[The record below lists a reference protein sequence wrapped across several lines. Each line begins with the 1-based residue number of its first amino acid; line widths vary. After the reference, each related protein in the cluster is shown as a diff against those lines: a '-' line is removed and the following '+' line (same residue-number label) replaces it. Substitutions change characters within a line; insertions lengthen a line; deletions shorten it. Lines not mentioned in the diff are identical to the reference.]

1 MPAAVTY
8 IVGALE
14 VTLVGA
20 GALLLWRRVLSPAA
34 RAEAPVAA
42 LVSAGRPTVDVFMFL
57 FLVLTA
63 SFTGSIIGVQV
74 SGLARLGAGS
84 EAAMIVNGA
93 GAQLGMLAGAAL
105 FRLRVEHRSF
115 VRQPFSPEVLRDG
128 FLTFLVSL
136 PVIVVTGSLWE
147 QLLKLTGL
155 PVHKQDLVSLFAN
168 AGSPWLLAGMIS
180 LAVLVAP
187 VAEELVFRAGL
198 FRLLRG
204 RVPRGV
210 ALLLPAT
217 VFAALHV
224 SWPTLQGLVSF
235 APLLALAV
243 VLSLAYERTGRIGTV
258 IFAHACFNLNTIV
271 VIFSGLDP

>member
-1 MPAAVTY
+1 MPAVITY
-8 IVGALE
+8 VVGALE

-20 GALLLWRRVLSPAA
+20 GAMLLWRRVLSPGA
-34 RAEAPVAA
+34 RASAPVPA
-42 LVSAGRPTVDVFMFL
+42 LATADRPTIDVFMFL

-63 SFTGSIIGVQV
+63 AFTGSLLAVQI

-210 ALLLPAT
+210 ALFLPAT

>member
-8 IVGALE
+8 VVGALE

-20 GALLLWRRVLSPAA
+20 GALLLWRQVLSPTA
-34 RAEAPVAA
+34 RASAPVPA
-42 LVSAGRPTVDVFMFL
+42 LATADRPTIDVFMFL

-63 SFTGSIIGVQV
+63 AFTGSLLAVQI

-84 EAAMIVNGA
+84 EAAMIINGA

>member
-34 RAEAPVAA
+34 RAEAPAAA

-63 SFTGSIIGVQV
+63 SFTGSILGVQV

>member
-8 IVGALE
+8 AVGALE
-14 VTLVGA
+14 VILVGA

-34 RAEAPVAA
+34 RAVAPAPVLATA
-42 LVSAGRPTVDVFMFL
+42 DRPTVDVFMFL

-63 SFTGSIIGVQV
+63 AFTGSLLAVQV

-105 FRLRVEHRSF
+105 FRLRVERRSF

-128 FLTFLVSL
+128 FFTFLISL

-147 QLLKLTGL
+147 QLLKLLGL

-187 VAEELVFRAGL
+187 VAEEFVFRAGL

-204 RVPRGV
+204 RVPRAV
-210 ALLLPAT
+210 ALFLPAT
-217 VFAALHV
+217 VFATLHV
-224 SWPTLQGLVSF
+224 NWPTLQGLVSF

-271 VIFSGLDP
+271 VILSGLDP

>member
-1 MPAAVTY
+1 MPAVITY
-8 IVGALE
+8 VVGALE

-20 GALLLWRRVLSPAA
+20 GAMLLWRQVLSPAA
-34 RAEAPVAA
+34 RASAPVPVLATA
-42 LVSAGRPTVDVFMFL
+42 DRPTVDVFMFL

-63 SFTGSIIGVQV
+63 AFTGSLLAVQI

-84 EAAMIVNGA
+84 EAAMIINGA

-105 FRLRVEHRSF
+105 FRLRVEHRAF
-115 VRQPFSPEVLRDG
+115 VPRPLAPEVLRDG
-128 FLTFLVSL
+128 FLTFLISL

-147 QLLKLTGL
+147 QLLKLLGL

-180 LAVLVAP
+180 LAVLIAP
-187 VAEELVFRAGL
+187 VAEEFVFRAGL

-204 RVPRGV
+204 RVPRAV
-210 ALLLPAT
+210 ALFLPAT

-224 SWPTLQGLVSF
+224 NWPTLQGLVSF

-258 IFAHACFNLNTIV
+258 IFAHACFNLNTIL

>member
-1 MPAAVTY
+1 MPAVVTY
-8 IVGALE
+8 VVGALE

-20 GALLLWRRVLSPAA
+20 GAMLLWRQVLSPAA
-34 RAEAPVAA
+34 RADAPDPA
-42 LVSAGRPTVDVFMFL
+42 LAPADRPTVDVFMFL
-57 FLVLTA
+57 FLVLTS
-63 SFTGSIIGVQV
+63 SFTGSLLAVQV

-105 FRLRVEHRSF
+105 FRLRVEHRAF
-115 VRQPFSPEVLRDG
+115 VPRPLSPAVLRDG
-128 FLTFLVSL
+128 FLTFLISL

-147 QLLKLTGL
+147 QSLKLLGL
-155 PVHKQDLVSLFAN
+155 PVHKQDLVSWFAN

-187 VAEELVFRAGL
+187 VAEEFVFRAGL

-204 RVPRGV
+204 RVPRAV
-210 ALLLPAT
+210 ALFLPAT

-224 SWPTLQGLVSF
+224 NWPTLQGLVSF

-258 IFAHACFNLNTIV
+258 IFAHACFNLNTIL

>member
-1 MPAAVTY
+1 MPAVVTY
-8 IVGALE
+8 VVGALE

-20 GALLLWRRVLSPAA
+20 GAMLLWRRVLSPGA
-34 RAEAPVAA
+34 RASAPVPA
-42 LVSAGRPTVDVFMFL
+42 LATADRPTIDVFMFL

-63 SFTGSIIGVQV
+63 AFTGSLLAVQI

-84 EAAMIVNGA
+84 EAAMIINGA

-105 FRLRVEHRSF
+105 FRLRVEHRAF
-115 VRQPFSPEVLRDG
+115 VPRPLAPEVLRDG
-128 FLTFLVSL
+128 FLTFLISL

-147 QLLKLTGL
+147 QLLKLLGL

-210 ALLLPAT
+210 ALFLPAT

-224 SWPTLQGLVSF
+224 SWLTLQGLVSF

-258 IFAHACFNLNTIV
+258 IFAHACFNLNTIL

>member
-8 IVGALE
+8 AVGALE
-14 VTLVGA
+14 VILVGA

-34 RAEAPVAA
+34 RAVSPPPVLAP
-42 LVSAGRPTVDVFMFL
+42 AGRPTVDVFVFL

-63 SFTGSIIGVQV
+63 GFTGSLLAAQV

-105 FRLRVEHRSF
+105 FRLRVERRRP
-115 VRQPFSPEVLRDG
+115 VVQPFSSGVLRDG
-128 FLTFLVSL
+128 FLTFLISL

-147 QLLKLTGL
+147 HLLKVLGL
-155 PVHKQDLVSLFAN
+155 PVDKQDLVALFART
-168 AGSPWLLAGMIS
+168 GSPWLLAGMIS

-187 VAEELVFRAGL
+187 VAEEFVFRAGL
-198 FRLLRG
+198 FRLLRD
-204 RVPRGV
+204 RAPRAV
-210 ALLLPAT
+210 ALFLPAT
-217 VFAALHV
+217 VFATLHV
-224 SWPTLQGLVSF
+224 NWPTLQGLVSL

>member
-8 IVGALE
+8 VVGALE

-20 GALLLWRRVLSPAA
+20 GALLLWRQVLSPGA
-34 RAEAPVAA
+34 RASAPVPA
-42 LVSAGRPTVDVFMFL
+42 LATADRPTIDVFMFL

-63 SFTGSIIGVQV
+63 AFTGSLLAVQI

-84 EAAMIVNGA
+84 EAAMIINGA

-105 FRLRVEHRSF
+105 FRLRVEHRAF
-115 VRQPFSPEVLRDG
+115 VPRPLAPEVLRDG
-128 FLTFLVSL
+128 FLTFLISL
-136 PVIVVTGSLWE
+136 PVIAVTGSLWE
-147 QLLKLTGL
+147 QLLKLLGL

-210 ALLLPAT
+210 ALFLPAT

-258 IFAHACFNLNTIV
+258 IFAHACFNLNTIL

>member
-8 IVGALE
+8 VVGALE

-20 GALLLWRRVLSPAA
+20 GALLLWRQVLSPGA
-34 RAEAPVAA
+34 RASVPVPA
-42 LVSAGRPTVDVFMFL
+42 LATADRPTIDVFMFL

-63 SFTGSIIGVQV
+63 AFTGSLLAVQI

-84 EAAMIVNGA
+84 EAAMIINGA

-105 FRLRVEHRSF
+105 FRLRVEHRAF
-115 VRQPFSPEVLRDG
+115 VPRQLAPEVLRDG
-128 FLTFLVSL
+128 FLTFLISL

-147 QLLKLTGL
+147 QLLKLLGL

-210 ALLLPAT
+210 ALFLPAT

-224 SWPTLQGLVSF
+224 SWLTLQGLVSF

-258 IFAHACFNLNTIV
+258 IFAHACFNLNTIL

>member
-63 SFTGSIIGVQV
+63 SFTGSILAVQV

-105 FRLRVEHRSF
+105 FRLRVEQRSF

-243 VLSLAYERTGRIGTV
+243 VL
-258 IFAHACFNLNTIV
+258 
-271 VIFSGLDP
+271 

>member
-34 RAEAPVAA
+34 RAEAPAAA

-63 SFTGSIIGVQV
+63 SFTGSILAVQV

>member
-1 MPAAVTY
+1 MPAVVTY
-8 IVGALE
+8 VVGALE

-20 GALLLWRRVLSPAA
+20 GAMLLWRQVLSPAA
-34 RAEAPVAA
+34 RADAPDPA
-42 LVSAGRPTVDVFMFL
+42 LAPADRPTVDVFMFL

-63 SFTGSIIGVQV
+63 AFTGSLLAVQI

-84 EAAMIVNGA
+84 EAAMIINGA

-105 FRLRVEHRSF
+105 FRLRVEHRAF
-115 VRQPFSPEVLRDG
+115 VPRQLAPEVLRDG
-128 FLTFLVSL
+128 FLTFLISL

-147 QLLKLTGL
+147 QLLKLLGL

-210 ALLLPAT
+210 ALFLPAT

-224 SWPTLQGLVSF
+224 NWPTLQGLVSF

-258 IFAHACFNLNTIV
+258 IFAHACFNLNTIL

>member
-63 SFTGSIIGVQV
+63 SFTGSILAVQV